1 MQPEARQDPD
11 RGAPVLLRVVYRL
24 TTLLSLPVLLLGARD
39 LFQLERT
46 STAVAEQQT
55 GETLV
60 TVGVGM
66 LVLGGA
72 AWLLDHSGRS
82 GWVRALTIGSVVWPL
97 WIGFVHWYDGR

>member
-1 MQPEARQDPD
+1 
-11 RGAPVLLRVVYRL
+11 VVYRL
-24 TTLLSLPVLLLGARD
+24 TTFLSLPLLLLGARD

-55 GETLV
+55 GETLA

-66 LVLGGA
+66 LVLGGT
-72 AWLLDHSGRS
+72 AWLLDRGGRS
-82 GWVRALTIGSVVWPL
+82 GWARALTIASVTWPL